1 MLGVNSMPSC
11 LLSPM
16 RRKLEERGMFHSL
29 KVKLDK
35 TVPYYMTYHRNHWHC
50 IIKEFSHYCA
60 LPFFNGK
67 SHYQK
72 QLMGSFYEW
81 ELKMCSKVPRRAL
94 QYNEHCST
102 SDQSWVTFQLFT
114 LRLSDSLAKL
124 PIALSFEF
132 LNCEWEI
139 SARPMSKDLL
149 WDCNKTMYTKNVLKT
164 GKDFMSQALTLVT

>member
-67 SHYQK
+67 SHDQK
-72 QLMGSFYEW
+72 
-81 ELKMCSKVPRRAL
+81 
-94 QYNEHCST
+94 
-102 SDQSWVTFQLFT
+102 
-114 LRLSDSLAKL
+114 
-124 PIALSFEF
+124 
-132 LNCEWEI
+132 
-139 SARPMSKDLL
+139 
-149 WDCNKTMYTKNVLKT
+149 
-164 GKDFMSQALTLVT
+164 